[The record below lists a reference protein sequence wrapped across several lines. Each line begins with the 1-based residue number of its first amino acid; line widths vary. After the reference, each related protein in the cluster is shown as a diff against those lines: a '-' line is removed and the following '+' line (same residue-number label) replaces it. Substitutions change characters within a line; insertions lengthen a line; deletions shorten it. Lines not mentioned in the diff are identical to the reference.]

1 MTKKILLFSL
11 TLTLLINFLNY
22 STEIRGYLND
32 AICGV
37 TGYPEGY
44 KGKID
49 LNKNPES
56 HALICIKMNNCTNE
70 GYGISILQNDGMYKF
85 YKFDKK
91 THSLIKKEVVDKIN
105 DKFAKVPFL
114 TLDAEIINELVVVKK
129 ILSYNLESKSKDST
143 INTTSPH
150 KM

>member
-1 MTKKILLFSL
+1 MSKKILYLSFI
-11 TLTLLINFLNY
+11 LTLLINFINY

-32 AICGV
+32 ALCGV
-37 TGYPEGY
+37 AGYPEGY

-49 LNKNPES
+49 LNKNPEN
-56 HALICIKMNNCTNE
+56 HALACIKMSNCANE

-91 THSLIKKEVVDKIN
+91 SHNLIKKEVVDKIN

-114 TLDAEIINELVVVKK
+114 TLDAEIINGLVVVKK

-143 INTTSPH
+143 INATSPH